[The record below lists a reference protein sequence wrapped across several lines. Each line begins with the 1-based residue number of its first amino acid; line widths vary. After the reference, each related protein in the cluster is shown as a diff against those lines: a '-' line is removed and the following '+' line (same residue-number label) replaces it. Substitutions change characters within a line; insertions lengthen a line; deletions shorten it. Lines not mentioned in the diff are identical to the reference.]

1 MKNVFKF
8 FIAMIILCLSSGINN
23 PLCAQAPTYNQFRVV
38 TEAWQIGHWINNTP
52 SNDPVYLV
60 LAPGRYR
67 ISNPITIDRVGAVY
81 IHGLSMAGTLLTD
94 STNFVGQDL
103 FIVKKTNKFSLA
115 GLTIRTS
122 KPASSDPNL
131 WKGAGISFEN
141 NASNTPH
148 DVEIQEIE
156 QGSSFKINA
165 AGTYRVQSSRVPNLG
180 YIINHTNAD
189 FTMSQAHSWVY
200 LGNYPK
206 PKSTTGNFDKNYS
219 LTHQDDIAFM
229 RDSTCVVWQKQGRVR
244 IYNTNNVMAGCAYEY
259 RFDSKSNL
267 GPHIIAGLRN
277 EIEAN
282 EFPSLATCASGNRIF
297 KALVKVSGHG
307 NEIIF
312 KGSSI
317 VKSYAFFDG
326 VCAEKIALID
336 FQAVDGKAFILG
348 NANKEGCN
356 KLIMNSANTNLGNA
370 QIVLLGNKIAS
381 LPAYPNM
388 VSSTSIPQNLYADVT
403 LGSGNSIFNMGN
415 MTRLNTGKHP
425 ITGNFLTGA
434 EDPQAYGDELFS
446 DLFLNN
452 SDSLQNAPTIPSDHP
467 PHALTLP
474 KFALSYNATNPVDVA
489 TNHELLWKNILINV
503 RNYGAI
509 PNDGNDDFTAIQTAI
524 DTAAVSNGLLYFPE
538 GQYDISQTL
547 EFNTMQ
553 KQAAPITSKTHYY
566 GSATN
571 LGLNNNLSGRSVLI
585 AGADENL
592 TTINGLNNV
601 LSIFSITNSRMS
613 RMQGLTLKVNQGSI
627 KAIRGVTNANN
638 PTQAIVAV
646 DNFDICPSNGIVP
659 EYASIYMWSFRNCK
673 FRGGQ
678 VGAATQMRKQ
688 MIGNVRNHKTGLQ
701 VQGVFSGN
709 LQPRTNTTCND
720 VDWGGLGESF
730 AVVNCKFENNNIGF
744 VTAHHQSFCHFVSN
758 CEFIN
763 DTLGI
768 SQYGARGTDHL
779 WPGALTGFTGD
790 NAGGNFTVL
799 HSNFKSLSRDFQTNF
814 QTQTVPDYFNSCT
827 FNAPTA
833 LFYFGDN
840 YPSVAN
846 SWLTHYRRN
855 KNTIGFVENSIF
867 GYDHTQDALFK
878 NPPINNTPQAFED
891 YFKNFTFVAHNMS
904 SIFCLNSDLTKTTF
918 IKSGIAPLEAF
929 PANNTA
935 QLQGVGYGM
944 VAQCRMPGQPSSTFS
959 KYGLKPS
966 LGSFHFNVNPVTRK
980 DKNGNSI
987 LQSNPSYPQGYGVT
1001 PPIGL
1006 FTPQYSPKEIVRL
1019 DMNNTQATNDYYFWR
1034 IGLMASGGLLSRHI
1048 DFALPMQRIL
1058 LYNAGEQITSNTENF
1073 EPFQKSLNMRVYPNP
1088 SFGSFIIEPIAGFET
1103 YYPIAISVSDMQGR
1117 YVWREKVQINTGET
1131 ININKTLSPGM
1142 YIVNLKNKNRTISQK
1157 IIIH

>member
-1 MKNVFKF
+1 MKNLFQLL
-8 FIAMIILCLSSGINN
+8 ITILLFNLN
-23 PLCAQAPTYNQFRVV
+23 ATAQTPASYNQFKVV
-38 TEAWQIGHWINNTP
+38 TAAWQIAQAINTTP

-60 LAPGRYR
+60 LAPGNYR
-67 ISNPITIDRVGAVY
+67 IARSIVIDRVGAVY

-94 STNFVGQDL
+94 STTFVGQDL

-131 WKGAGISFEN
+131 WKSAGIRFET
-141 NASNTPH
+141 NASNMPH

-165 AGTYRVQSSRVPNLG
+165 PGTYRVQSSRVPNWG
-180 YIINHTNAD
+180 YIVNHPNAD
-189 FTMSQAHSWVY
+189 FTMMQAHSWVY

-206 PKSTTGNFDKNYS
+206 PKSATGSFLDNYS
-219 LTHQDDIAFM
+219 LNHPDDIAFM
-229 RDSTCVVWQKQGRVR
+229 RDSACVVWQKQGRVR
-244 IYNTNNVMAGCAYEY
+244 IYNTNNVMSGCAYEY

-282 EFPSLATCASGNRIF
+282 AFPSLATCEAGNRIF
-297 KALVKVSGHG
+297 KALVKVSGYG

-312 KGSSI
+312 KSNST
-317 VKSYAFFDG
+317 VKSAAFFDG
-326 VCAEKIALID
+326 VCAEKIALVD
-336 FQAVDGKAFILG
+336 FQSVDGKAFILG
-348 NANKEGCN
+348 NPNKEGCN

-388 VSSTSIPQNLYADVT
+388 ASSTSIPQSLYADVK
-403 LGSGNSIFNMGN
+403 LGNGKSIYNMGN
-415 MTRLNTGKHP
+415 MTRLNTGVHP
-425 ITGNFLTGA
+425 ATGNYLTGA
-434 EDPQAYGDELFS
+434 ENYQTYGDEVFS
-446 DLFLNN
+446 DLFLSN

-474 KFALSYNATNPVDVA
+474 KFALSYNPTNPADVT

-509 PNDGNDDFTAIQTAI
+509 PNDENDDFAAIQTAI
-524 DTAAVSNGLLYFPE
+524 DTAAVSNSLLYFPE
-538 GQYDISQTL
+538 GEYYISQTL

-553 KQAAPITSKTHYY
+553 KQAAPTRSTTHYY

-571 LGLNNNLSGRSVLI
+571 LGFNNNLSGRSVLI

-592 TTINGLNNV
+592 TIINGVNNV

-613 RMQGLTLKVNQGSI
+613 RMQGLTLKVNQGKI

-638 PTQAIVAV
+638 PSQAIVAV
-646 DNFDICPSNGIVP
+646 DNFDICRAKGVVP
-659 EYASIYMWSFRNCK
+659 EYASIYLWSFRNCN
-673 FRGGQ
+673 FLGGQ
-678 VGAATQMRKQ
+678 VGVATQMRKQ
-688 MIGNVRNHKTGLQ
+688 MSGVARNHKTGQ
-701 VQGVFSGN
+701 NQIGIFSGSFDDKD
-709 LQPRTNTTCND
+709 TTCTTKL
-720 VDWGGLGESF
+720 WGGLGESF
-730 AVVNCKFENNNIGF
+730 AVTNCKFENNNIGF
-744 VTAHHQSFCHFVSN
+744 VTAHHQAFCHFVSD
-758 CEFIN
+758 CQFIN

-779 WPGALTGFTGD
+779 WAGALTGYTGD

-799 HSNFKSLSRDFQTNF
+799 HSNFNCLSRDFQTTF
-814 QTQTVPDYFNSCT
+814 QTQTVPDYFNGCT

-840 YPSVAN
+840 YPSLQN
-846 SWLTHYRRN
+846 NWLPHYRRN

-867 GYDHTQDALFK
+867 GYDHTQDALYK
-878 NPPINNTPQAFED
+878 NPSIVNTPRAFED
-891 YFKNFTFVAHNMS
+891 YFKYFTFVAQNMS

-918 IKSGIAPLEAF
+918 IKSGVAPQEAS

-944 VAQCRMPGQPSSTFS
+944 IAQCKMPGQPNSTFS
-959 KYGLKPS
+959 FYGSKPA
-966 LGSFHFNVNPVTRK
+966 LGSFHFNFNALTRR
-980 DKNGNSI
+980 DKNGSPI
-987 LQSNPSYPQGYGVT
+987 AQSNPPYPQGYGVT

-1006 FTPQYSPKEIVRL
+1006 YTPRYSPKEIVRL
-1019 DMNNTQATNDYYFWR
+1019 DMTSTQPTNDYYFWR
-1034 IGLMASGGLLSRHI
+1034 IGLMASGGTLARHL

-1058 LYNAGEQITSNTENF
+1058 LYNAGNQVTTNTKDLGTS
-1073 EPFQKSLNMRVYPNP
+1073 KKIDLSLFPNP
-1088 SFGSFIIEPIAGFET
+1088 AQDLLNVQFQSENTAAGELKVCDILGRTLYTEKITMATGLNHFTLNLADFEDGLLLICLT
-1103 YYPIAISVSDMQGR
+1103 TRNGSVS
-1117 YVWREKVQINTGET
+1117 K
-1131 ININKTLSPGM
+1131 K
-1142 YIVNLKNKNRTISQK
+1142 IVK
-1157 IIIH
+1157 H